1 MNRNI
6 MKQMRSE
13 TMEYYELGI
22 YKEMLRN
29 AFGGSE
35 DIISLIMPAPEIPQ
49 LSLRDNFL
57 GGEFDITKTDDTG
70 STHTEHVVLEGYCQD
85 RPFQCAAYADH
96 RNLLCVDCYISKA
109 DGRASREITLQIYVM
124 IHNSSVRL
132 TKAELAK
139 LSPKGYTGN
148 RCDAVVQAIGRLL
161 GPGSA
166 AVTSDNNT
174 ADTKSPA
181 PESLGTHR
189 LKLVPAA
196 KDPVAPFTE
205 NKEYC
210 GKLLTYVCTDF
221 MPCTRNR

>member
-1 MNRNI
+1 
-6 MKQMRSE
+6 
-13 TMEYYELGI
+13 MEYYELGI
-22 YKEMLRN
+22 YKDMLRN

-35 DIISLIMPAPEIPQ
+35 DIVSLIMPAPENPQ

-57 GGEFDITKTDDTG
+57 GGDFDITKTDDTG
-70 STHTEHVVLEGYCQD
+70 STHTEHVILEGYCQD
-85 RPFQCAAYADH
+85 RPFPCAAYADH
-96 RNLLCVDCYISKA
+96 RNLLCVESYMSKG

-124 IHNSSVRL
+124 IHKDAVRL
-132 TKAELAK
+132 TASELEHF
-139 LSPKGYTGN
+139 LPKGYTGN

-161 GPGSA
+161 SPRNA
-166 AVTSDNNT
+166 AVTSGNAT
-174 ADTKSPA
+174 SALESLVPG
-181 PESLGTHR
+181 SLGTHQ

-221 MPCTRNR
+221 IPCTRSR